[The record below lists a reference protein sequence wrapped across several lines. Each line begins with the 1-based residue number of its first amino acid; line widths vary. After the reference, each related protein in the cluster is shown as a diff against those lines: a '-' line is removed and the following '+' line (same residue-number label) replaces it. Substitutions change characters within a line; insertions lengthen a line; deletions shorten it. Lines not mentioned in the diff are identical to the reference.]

1 MSVILN
7 LDLTTILYTGAI
19 DHLYRVSKLVVG
31 ASWWQSERISILGS
45 STRPVA
51 VLSVSSQPLSS
62 ITPFSSWAV
71 CIYPPNLNSSQYIEF
86 SSLLEELFVA
96 NPIFN
101 IRLVVGDFN
110 LPNVDWSNPSSCLLD
125 LSAQTVYDV
134 MSFLNLNQYN
144 YIRNERG
151 VLLDLDFSSEALR
164 VLNASDPLLA
174 AECHHPALEMEIF
187 VRPKEE
193 LNYGVFTPNIRKCD
207 LNFVFEWVQRLNYPL
222 LDVTDSVDH
231 RFFEFCSQLSCTIRK
246 ASPPKYMGIKR
257 FPVWFSPDL
266 KQMIIKK
273 KTLHRRFKQ
282 SLDDRTYLQFC
293 GARATCKRLAR
304 ECYSTYIRTVDSSI
318 QGNIRAFWNHIKSS
332 KRVPSLPSKMQLDDE
347 FADNPQGICDFF
359 AKFFSSVYRSSSQN
373 PPVYNLEATTSIF
386 SCQFTCEEVEAE
398 LMSLD
403 TNKGAGPD
411 DISPMILRHCCGVI
425 SPHITVYFNA
435 LMATG
440 IFPTNLKI
448 GYITPILKSGSPSDI
463 KNYRPIIIQSTLD

>member
-1 MSVILN
+1 
-7 LDLTTILYTGAI
+7 
-19 DHLYRVSKLVVG
+19 
-31 ASWWQSERISILGS
+31 
-45 STRPVA
+45 
-51 VLSVSSQPLSS
+51 
-62 ITPFSSWAV
+62 
-71 CIYPPNLNSSQYIEF
+71 
-86 SSLLEELFVA
+86 
-96 NPIFN
+96 
-101 IRLVVGDFN
+101 
-110 LPNVDWSNPSSCLLD
+110 
-125 LSAQTVYDV
+125 
-134 MSFLNLNQYN
+134 MSFLYLNQYN

-151 VLLDLDFSSEALR
+151 VLLDLVFSSEALR

-193 LNYGVFTPNIRKCD
+193 LNYGGFTPNIRKCD

-231 RFFEFCSQLSCTIRK
+231 RFFEFCSKLSCTIRK

-318 QGNIRAFWNHIKSS
+318 QVNIRAFWNHIKSS
-332 KRVPSLPSKMQLDDE
+332 KKVPSLPSKMQLDDE
-347 FADNPQGICDFF
+347 SADNPQGICDLF
-359 AKFFSSVYRSSSQN
+359 AKFFSSVYRPSSQN

-398 LMSLD
+398 LKSLD

-411 DISPMILRHCCGVI
+411 DISPMILRHCSGVI

-435 LMATG
+435 LMAAV

-463 KNYRPIIIQSTLD
+463 KNYRPIIIQVNLG